1 MTDSK
6 PTTAND
12 DCPSFE
18 DALASLEQIV
28 RDLEEGKLGL
38 AESLTRY
45 ESGVKLLKQCFGLL
59 ESAERRI
66 ELLTGVDAAGNPVT
80 KPFDDEATLAG
91 DDATSARSRRGG
103 KTTKRAASRTE
114 ASRSAAARAESP
126 RPAEDAEPDEPGA
139 LF

>member
-1 MTDSK
+1 LPETNQKTS
-6 PTTAND
+6 AE
-12 DCPSFE
+12 CPSFE

-28 RDLEEGKLGL
+28 HDLEEGKLGL

-66 ELLTGVDAAGNPVT
+66 ELLTGVDSAGNPIT
-80 KPFDDEATLAG
+80 QPFDDEATMSRSEG
-91 DDATSARSRRGG
+91 DVPRSRRGS
-103 KTTKRAASRTE
+103 KATKKSV
-114 ASRSAAARAESP
+114 P
-126 RPAEDAEPDEPGA
+126 EPPSSEIDEPGG

>member
-1 MTDSK
+1 MSDSK
-6 PTTAND
+6 HTTSTKE
-12 DCPSFE
+12 CPSFE

-45 ESGVKLLKQCFGLL
+45 ETGVKLLKQCFGLL

-80 KPFDDEATLAG
+80 QPFDDEATFAG
-91 DDATSARSRRGG
+91 GEAAPARSRRGG
-103 KTTKRAASRTE
+103 KTTR
-114 ASRSAAARAESP
+114 RAET
-126 RPAEDAEPDEPGA
+126 RPDADVDSEGPGG